1 MNWNGKIRVAWL
13 EGQVLVSSTKE
24 LVRDIANIL
33 KIVLETINR
42 YIISEREVDDKSS
55 SKQQLYTGSY
65 N

>member
-1 MNWNGKIRVAWL
+1 MNLNGKIRVAWL

>member
-1 MNWNGKIRVAWL
+1 MNLNGKIRVAWL

-33 KIVLETINR
+33 KIVLETIKR
-42 YIISEREVDDKSS
+42 YIISERKVDDKSS